1 MKGCVMSIVDD
12 KLAILAKKN
21 ADFSNVSSCSFTCHP
36 SIKRKLFYSVLSDSY
51 SILTHD
57 ILILR
62 KKEPVLIVVICSVHQ
77 VKYRE
82 KFEKAK
88 GQYKTVLDT
97 PTNLHAKSVRILAS
111 EVRSR
116 KHQKHDNYRYLLCNV
131 YYCQ

>member
-1 MKGCVMSIVDD
+1 MEMKSEG
-12 KLAILAKKN
+12 
-21 ADFSNVSSCSFTCHP
+21 
-36 SIKRKLFYSVLSDSY
+36 
-51 SILTHD
+51 
-57 ILILR
+57 
-62 KKEPVLIVVICSVHQ
+62 KEKPVLIAVLCSVHQ

-88 GQYKTVLDT
+88 GQYKIVLDT
-97 PTNLHAKSVRILAS
+97 PANLHAKSVRILAS